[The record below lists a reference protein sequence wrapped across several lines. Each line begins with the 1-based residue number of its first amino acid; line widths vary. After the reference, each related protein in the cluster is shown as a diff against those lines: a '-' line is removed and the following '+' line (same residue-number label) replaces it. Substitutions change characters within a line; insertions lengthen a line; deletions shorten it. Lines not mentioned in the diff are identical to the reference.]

1 MPSNGYGSGRPAYQ
15 TSLLPPQP
23 YNTSS
28 SSAGPSSRRDQ
39 YEGSRDPYHAY
50 ARDRSY
56 VSSVHRLPAPRLD
69 EGMTGLAALVSASE
83 ATPSLPVARAYHTLP
98 SLASSSSRSAV
109 SRTIP
114 QQNSYAFQPP
124 STRPAP
130 ITSIP
135 ANTTS
140 TSMTIPAENLDD
152 DSSYP
157 IAPSPAYDPV
167 AFERIIGLSSDD
179 EVIRAQRQGISPAML
194 TKRESRLQALVKATE
209 PGQLEAWQTD
219 QTPSAST
226 SSERRRVVIQEPEQ
240 EVDLGPMDAPT
251 PRSLASSSRGR
262 GRGGAVR
269 VRKPRPKKGEP
280 GWVSRSSKRAEASGT
295 QAEEAVQAVENDQ
308 ESSPGP
314 FNSLTA
320 HLAAYSQRDKA
331 LQREEAGY
339 GRIPDLR
346 PEEILVQRQRA
357 VEARRQAMLPAENA
371 AALMDIDLSG
381 FGNIDAEIDEQA
393 DCESF

>member
-1 MPSNGYGSGRPAYQ
+1 
-15 TSLLPPQP
+15 
-23 YNTSS
+23 
-28 SSAGPSSRRDQ
+28 
-39 YEGSRDPYHAY
+39 
-50 ARDRSY
+50 
-56 VSSVHRLPAPRLD
+56 
-69 EGMTGLAALVSASE
+69 
-83 ATPSLPVARAYHTLP
+83 
-98 SLASSSSRSAV
+98 
-109 SRTIP
+109 
-114 QQNSYAFQPP
+114 
-124 STRPAP
+124 
-130 ITSIP
+130 
-135 ANTTS
+135 
-140 TSMTIPAENLDD
+140 MTIPAENLDD

-320 HLAAYSQRDKA
+320 HPAAYSQRDKA